1 MDAIETERVSQDQLK
16 MLGKRLR
23 ELRVSRGMSL
33 RKLAD
38 VTNVSASFLSQLER
52 GASGASV
59 ATLIEISAA
68 LRVSLSDLFAT
79 GQSAIAHLIAKSD
92 RPVLDAQFGYRK
104 TLLTQRADSPM
115 EIYGGEF
122 AVGGST
128 GPEPYVHGNS
138 FEVIVVISG
147 TILLQLDKQYFSMS
161 SGDSIEFQSST
172 PHRVE
177 NQGDMPA
184 ELFWIVSPAGD
195 EVQFVGGE

>member
-1 MDAIETERVSQDQLK
+1 ML
-16 MLGKRLR
+16 LGKRVR
-23 ELRVSRGMSL
+23 EIRVSRGMSL
-33 RKLAD
+33 RKLAE
-38 VTNVSASFLSQLER
+38 VSNVSASFLSQLER

-59 ATLIEISAA
+59 ATLIEISTA
-68 LRVSLSDLFAT
+68 LRVSLADLFAN

-128 GPEPYVHGNS
+128 GPHPYVHGNA
-138 FEVIVVISG
+138 FEVIVVVSG

-177 NQGDMPA
+177 NQGDVPA
-184 ELFWIVSPAGD
+184 ELFWIVSPTGD
-195 EVQFVGGE
+195 EVRFVNTD